1 MARWVLPVLVGP
13 SNASSDAAV
22 PDVPDVPEV
31 PELSDDAAVDG
42 DVDGGRTCDDARC
55 GAPDLD
61 EKPRMPSK

>member
-13 SNASSDAAV
+13 SNASSDA
-22 PDVPDVPEV
+22 DVPDV

-55 GAPDLD
+55 GAPDLG
-61 EKPRMPSK
+61 EKPSMPLK